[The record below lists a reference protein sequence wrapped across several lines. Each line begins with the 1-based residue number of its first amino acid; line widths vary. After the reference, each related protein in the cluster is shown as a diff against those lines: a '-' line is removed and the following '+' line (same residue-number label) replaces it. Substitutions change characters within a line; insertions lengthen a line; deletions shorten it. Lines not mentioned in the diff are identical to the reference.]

1 MELRDI
7 RHQQPMHQ
15 RISVVMRMASESPRF
30 RPLKLIW
37 AVSICSLT
45 RTQLS
50 AQLLSL
56 RGYLIAVRQAI
67 EQSSAKTFFQAC

>member
-15 RISVVMRMASESPRF
+15 RISGRDADGTGKSEIPPAQAHLGGFDLLAYS
-30 RPLKLIW
+30 
-37 AVSICSLT
+37 
-45 RTQLS
+45 TQLS

-67 EQSSAKTFFQAC
+67 EQSSAKSFFQAC